1 MFWKTRTGR
10 NGVPNLL
17 RLNSVKR
24 MGKAI
29 PDVREAHLRE
39 TDKETGR
46 ALGKLRPTAR
56 GTAHILWHDR

>member
-1 MFWKTRTGR
+1 M
-10 NGVPNLL
+10 PNLL

-46 ALGKLRPTAR
+46 VLGKLRPTAR